1 MMLIQFLVGTD
12 LPQGIHTSTVAFQF
26 VDNVQIIHPLLVTV
40 DAPDVGVFPTMLPN
54 FPLEQAII
62 HCVLH
67 LALTQQIAGL
77 VEVVDERARLG
88 R

>member
-1 MMLIQFLVGTD
+1 
-12 LPQGIHTSTVAFQF
+12 
-26 VDNVQIIHPLLVTV
+26 
-40 DAPDVGVFPTMLPN
+40 MLPN

-62 HCVLH
+62 HGVLH